1 MDFHNQPIIKTLII
15 FFKPTLLLLLAL
27 CIVTGCSETNSQ
39 NKSKAQ
45 EKNTAPNFEQKA
57 KALVAAMTL
66 EEKVSQMN
74 YESPSVER
82 LNIPEYN
89 WWNECLHGVGR
100 AGKATVFP
108 QAIGL
113 AATFDKDQM
122 TKISEII
129 SDEARA
135 KHHEFASRG
144 KRGIYQGLTYWTP
157 NINIF
162 RDPRWGRGMETY
174 GEDPYLAGEL
184 AVRFIKG
191 LQGDDPN
198 YLKLVATAKHFAVHS
213 GPEVDRHRFNAVPS
227 AQDFL
232 NTYSPHFEKVVK
244 EAGVYSIMCAYNS
257 YNGMPCCGNQELSS
271 LLRDDWGFNGYIVSD
286 CWAIKDFYDKGAHE
300 ISANVKEAS
309 AMAVKAGTDLN
320 CGDSYPSL
328 VEAVKDGLITEA
340 ELDVSLERL
349 LVARLKLGLLAPV
362 GMVKYESIP
371 YDVVDSERH
380 RLAAL
385 ETARK
390 SMVLLKNENGI
401 LPLDKNKVKKIAVI
415 GSNADDLEVLL
426 GNYNGYPTEPV
437 TPLEGI
443 KQKLPN
449 AKVSYAV
456 GCKLAEGLPV
466 FEAIPQ
472 SVLFTDNS
480 LKIEGLNAEYYDNIA
495 FEGTPKHTRVDK
507 TVDFTWRT
515 TSPFE
520 DLSYDVYSVRWTG
533 ILSVEKTGNYA
544 LGGEAFSSMKLYLD
558 DELLMQRQDV
568 HHPKKIYEYVQL
580 KAGKKYKLRFECVQD
595 NTDHS
600 IMRLLWESP
609 KDNLEEEAI
618 AIAKDADAVILYM
631 GISPLLEGEEMK
643 VKVDGFSGGDRVHT
657 KLPKTQSDLIKK
669 INGLGKPTILVL
681 LNGSALSIN
690 WENQNVPAIVEAWY
704 PGQAGGTAIADV
716 IFGDYNPAGRLPV
729 TFYKDINDIPA
740 FHDYDMSGKTYR
752 YFEGEPLYEF
762 GYGLSYTTFKY
773 SNFEIPEDLEAG
785 KDFTVKVDVENT
797 GTLGGEEVVQLYIQN
812 PNADE
817 FNPHKTLAA
826 FERVS
831 FASGEKKTL
840 TIKVSR
846 EQLSTVDN
854 KGRKVVLPGKYQIS
868 VGGAQPSDSRIKQG
882 SIVTKKITVTGNIT
896 EI

>member
-1 MDFHNQPIIKTLII
+1 MKIYKYAVLVLLT
-15 FFKPTLLLLLAL
+15 TLL
-27 CIVTGCSETNSQ
+27 CISTSCGDRNSQ
-39 NKSKAQ
+39 VDSKTNF
-45 EKNTAPNFEQKA
+45 ETPNFEKKA
-57 KALVAAMTL
+57 KELVAQMTL
-66 EEKVSQMN
+66 EEKVSQMG
-74 YESPSVER
+74 YESPAIER

-100 AGKATVFP
+100 AGRATVFP

-113 AATFDKDQM
+113 AATFDKNQM
-122 TKISEII
+122 SKISEII

-213 GPEVDRHRFNAVPS
+213 GPEIDRHRFNAEPS
-227 AQDFL
+227 IQDFL

-257 YNGMPCCGNQELSS
+257 YKGKPCCGNKELDN
-271 LLRDDWGFNGYIVSD
+271 LLRKDWGFNGYIVSD
-286 CWAIKDFYDKGAHE
+286 CWAIKDFYDEGAHE
-300 ISANVKEAS
+300 ISADAKEAS

-320 CGDSYPSL
+320 CGDSYPAL
-328 VEAVKDGLITEA
+328 VAAVNDGLITES

-349 LVARLKLGLLAPV
+349 MVARLKLGLFAPE
-362 GMVKYESIP
+362 GAVKYENIS
-371 YDVVDSERH
+371 YDVVDSEKH

-390 SMVLLKNENGI
+390 SMVLLKNEDNA
-401 LPLDKNKVKKIAVI
+401 LPLDKSKIKKIAVI

-426 GNYNGYPTEPV
+426 GNYNGYPTNPI

-449 AKVSYAV
+449 AEVSYAV

-466 FEAIPQ
+466 FEPIPS
-472 SVLFTDNS
+472 SVLFTDQSKNTN
-480 LKIEGLNAEYYDNIA
+480 GLNAEYFDNIA
-495 FEGTPKHTRVDK
+495 FEGTPKHTRVDEN
-507 TVDFTWRT
+507 VYFTWRT
-515 TSPFE
+515 TPPF
-520 DLSYDVYSVRWTG
+520 DDFSYDAYSVRWTG
-533 ILSVEKTGNYA
+533 ILSVDKTGSYA
-544 LGGEAFSSMKLYLD
+544 LGGEAFSSIKLYLD
-558 DELLMQRQDV
+558 DKLIIQRDDV
-568 HHPKKIYEYVQL
+568 HHPKKLYEYVQL
-580 KAGKKYKLRFECVQD
+580 EAGKKYKIRFECIQD
-595 NTDHS
+595 NTEHS
-600 IMRLLWESP
+600 LMHLLWESP
-609 KDNLEEEAI
+609 KNNLESEAI
-618 AIAKDADAVILYM
+618 AIAKDADAVIMYM

-643 VKVDGFSGGDRVHT
+643 VKVDGFSGGDRVNT
-657 KLPKTQSDLIKK
+657 KLPKTQADLIKK
-669 INGLGKPTILVL
+669 IKALGKPTVLVL

-690 WENQNVPAIVEAWY
+690 WEDENIPAVLEAWY

-729 TFYKDINDIPA
+729 TFYKDIKDIPA
-740 FHDYDMSGKTYR
+740 FSNYDMTGKTYR
-752 YFEGEPLYEF
+752 YFKGEPLYEF
-762 GYGLSYTTFKY
+762 GYGLSYTNFKY
-773 SNFEIPEDLEAG
+773 SNLKVPEAIETG
-785 KDFTVKVDVENT
+785 NDFSVEVDVENV
-797 GTLGGEEVVQLYIQN
+797 GELNGEEVIQLYIQN
-812 PNADE
+812 SNADE
-817 FNPHKTLAA
+817 YNPHKSLAA

-831 FASGEKKTL
+831 FKSGEKKTL
-840 TIKVSR
+840 TFKISKD
-846 EQLSTVDN
+846 QLSIVN
-854 KGRKVVLPGKYQIS
+854 KDGEKVVKPGEYKIS
-868 VGGAQPSDSRIKQG
+868 VGGAQPSESRIKDG
-882 SIVTKKITVTGNIT
+882 SVVLKRVNISGNATKI
-896 EI
+896 

>member
-1 MDFHNQPIIKTLII
+1 MN
-15 FFKPTLLLLLAL
+15 FFKHAFLFVSVL
-27 CIVTGCSETNSQ
+27 CIIIACSDTNSQ
-39 NKSKAQ
+39 SRLNPQKKGA
-45 EKNTAPNFEQKA
+45 ALNFEQKA
-57 KALVAAMTL
+57 KELVAAMTL
-66 EEKVSQMN
+66 DEKVSQMS
-74 YESPSVER
+74 YESPAIER
-82 LNIPEYN
+82 LDIPEYN

-100 AGKATVFP
+100 AGRATVFP

-113 AATFDKDQM
+113 AAMFDKNQM
-122 TKISEII
+122 SKISEII

-198 YLKLVATAKHFAVHS
+198 YLKLVATAKHFAIHS
-213 GPEVDRHRFNAVPS
+213 GPEIDRHRFNATPS

-257 YNGMPCCGNQELSS
+257 YNGQPCCGNQELNN
-271 LLRDDWGFNGYIVSD
+271 LLRNDWGFSGYIVSD

-300 ISANVKEAS
+300 ISADAKEAS
-309 AMAVKAGTDLN
+309 AVAVKAGTDLN
-320 CGDSYPSL
+320 CGNSYPSL
-328 VEAVKDGLITEA
+328 VAAVKDGLITEA

-349 LVARLKLGLLAPV
+349 IVARLKLGLFAPE
-362 GMVKYESIP
+362 GAVKYEKIP
-371 YDVVDSERH
+371 FDIVDSEKH

-390 SMVLLKNENGI
+390 SIVLLKNENNT
-401 LPLDKNKVKKIAVI
+401 LPLDKNKIKKIAVI

-437 TPLEGI
+437 TPLAGI

-449 AKVSYAV
+449 VEVSYAV

-466 FEAIPQ
+466 FDAIPN
-472 SVLFTDNS
+472 SVLFTDDS
-480 LKIEGLNAEYYDNIA
+480 MKIKGLNAEYYDNIA
-495 FEGTPKHTRVDK
+495 FEGTPKHTQVDK

-515 TSPFE
+515 KPPF
-520 DLSYDVYSVRWTG
+520 DDMSYDAYSVRWTG
-533 ILSVEKTGNYA
+533 VLSVNKTGNYA
-544 LGGEAFSSMKLYLD
+544 LGGEAFSSMKLFLN
-558 DELLMQRQDV
+558 DELLIQREDV
-568 HHPKKIYEYVQL
+568 HHPKKIYEYVKL
-580 KAGKKYKLRFECVQD
+580 EAGKKYKIRFECIQN
-595 NTDHS
+595 NTEHS

-609 KDNLEEEAI
+609 KDNLEKEALTT
-618 AIAKDADAVILYM
+618 AKDADAVILCM

-643 VKVDGFSGGDRVHT
+643 VKVDGFSGGDRVNT
-657 KLPKTQSDLIKK
+657 KLPKIQAELIKK
-669 INGLGKPTILVL
+669 IKALGKPTILVL

-690 WENQNVPAIVEAWY
+690 WENQNVPAVLEAWY

-740 FHDYDMSGKTYR
+740 FDNYDMRGKTYR
-752 YFEGEPLYEF
+752 YFKGEPLYEF

-773 SNFEIPEDLEAG
+773 SNLKVLDNIEAG
-785 KDFTVKVDVENT
+785 NDFTVEVDVENV
-797 GTLGGEEVVQLYIQN
+797 GELKGEEVIQLYIHN

-817 FNPHKTLAA
+817 YNPHKTLVA
-826 FERVS
+826 FERTS
-831 FASGEKKTL
+831 FKSWEKKTL
-840 TIKVSR
+840 KFEIDK
-846 EQLSTVDN
+846 EQLSVVN
-854 KGRKVVLPGKYQIS
+854 SKGEKVIQPGEYKIS
-868 VGGAQPSDSRIKQG
+868 VGGAQPSEKRIKK
-882 SIVTKKITVTGNIT
+882 SSVIIKKINISGST
-896 EI
+896 IKI

>member
-1 MDFHNQPIIKTLII
+1 MNLTKSLY
-15 FFKPTLLLLLAL
+15 KLAIVL
-27 CIVTGCSETNSQ
+27 CIISSCSDA
-39 NKSKAQ
+39 KSKNGTNAK
-45 EKNTAPNFEQKA
+45 EESNPPNFEQKA
-57 KALVAAMTL
+57 KELIAEMTL

-74 YESPSVER
+74 YESPAIER
-82 LNIPEYN
+82 LGIPKYN
-89 WWNECLHGVGR
+89 WWNECLHGVAR

-122 TKISEII
+122 TKISEAI

-135 KHHEFASRG
+135 KHHEFVSRG
-144 KRGIYQGLTYWTP
+144 KRGIYQGLTFWTP

-191 LQGDDPN
+191 LQGDDPH

-213 GPEVDRHRFNAVPS
+213 GPEVDRHRFNATPS
-227 AQDFL
+227 PQDFL

-257 YNGMPCCGNQELSS
+257 YHGMPCCGNQELNS
-271 LLRDDWGFNGYIVSD
+271 LLRDDWGFDGYIVSD

-300 ISANVKEAS
+300 ISADVKEAS
-309 AMAVKAGTDLN
+309 AVAVKAGTDLN
-320 CGDSYPSL
+320 CGDSYPAL
-328 VEAVKDGLITEA
+328 VEAVKSGLIKEE

-349 LVARLKLGLLAPV
+349 LVARLKLGLFAPDDA
-362 GMVKYESIP
+362 VKYESIP
-371 YDVVDSERH
+371 YDVVDSETH
-380 RLAAL
+380 RLLAL
-385 ETARK
+385 QTARK
-390 SMVLLKNENGI
+390 SMVLLKNEDNM
-401 LPLDKNKVKKIAVI
+401 LPLDKEKVNKIAVI

-449 AKVSYAV
+449 AEVSYAV

-480 LKIEGLNAEYYDNIA
+480 GKVTGLKGEYFDNIS
-495 FEGTPKHTRVDK
+495 FDGKPKHTRIDK

-515 TSPFE
+515 TTPFE
-520 DLSYDVYSVRWTG
+520 DMSYDAYSIRWTG
-533 ILSVEKTGNYA
+533 ILTVEKTGSYA
-544 LGGEAFSSMKLYLD
+544 LGGEAFSSMKLFLD
-558 DELLMQRQDV
+558 DKLLMQRQDV
-568 HHPKKIYEYVQL
+568 HHPKKIYEYVKL
-580 KAGKKYKLRFECVQD
+580 EAGKKYKLRFECVQD

-600 IMRLLWESP
+600 IMRLLWEAP

-618 AIAKDADAVILYM
+618 TIAKDADAVILCM

-657 KLPKTQSDLIKK
+657 KLPKTQAKLIKK
-669 INGLGKPTILVL
+669 IKDLGKPTILVL
-681 LNGSALSIN
+681 LNGSALSVN
-690 WENQNVPAIVEAWY
+690 WEKENIPAILEAWY

-729 TFYKDINDIPA
+729 TFYKDINDIPP
-740 FHDYDMSGKTYR
+740 FSDYDMRGKTYR
-752 YFEGEPLYEF
+752 YFKGSPLYEF
-762 GYGLSYTTFKY
+762 GYGLSYSTFEY
-773 SNFEIPEDLEAG
+773 SNFDVPENLKAG
-785 KDFTVKVDVENT
+785 NNITVKVDVKNT
-797 GTLGGEEVVQLYIQN
+797 GKLDGEEVVQVYVQN
-812 PNADE
+812 PNADV

-826 FERVS
+826 FERIA
-831 FASGEKKTL
+831 FKAGEKKTL
-840 TIKVSR
+840 TFKINS
-846 EQLSTVDN
+846 EQLSNVN
-854 KGRKVVLPGKYQIS
+854 KEGDKVVTPGQYLIS
-868 VGGAQPSDSRIKQG
+868 VGGAQPSEHRIE
-882 SIVTKKITVTGNIT
+882 KKSVVVKRINISGNTVKV
-896 EI
+896 

>member
-1 MDFHNQPIIKTLII
+1 MTPVKTDPMKFINPSWLHL
-15 FFKPTLLLLLAL
+15 FVL
-27 CIVTGCSETNSQ
+27 CILVGCTNT
-39 NKSKAQ
+39 KSKNGQ
-45 EKNTAPNFEQKA
+45 ENNTPPNFEQKA
-57 KALVAAMTL
+57 KELVAAMTL

-74 YESPSVER
+74 YESPAIER
-82 LNIPEYN
+82 LGIPEYN
-89 WWNECLHGVGR
+89 WWNECLHGVAR
-100 AGKATVFP
+100 AGKATVFS

-113 AATFDKDQM
+113 AATFDRDQM
-122 TKISEII
+122 TKISEAI

-144 KRGIYQGLTYWTP
+144 KRGIYQGLTFWTP

-191 LQGDDPN
+191 LQGDDPH

-213 GPEVDRHRFNAVPS
+213 GPEVDRHRFDAVPS
-227 AQDFL
+227 PQDFL

-257 YNGMPCCGNQELSS
+257 YYGKPCCGNEQLSG
-271 LLRDDWGFNGYIVSD
+271 LLRNDWGFDGYIVSD
-286 CWAIKDFYDKGAHE
+286 CWAIRDFYDEGAHE
-300 ISANVKEAS
+300 ISADAKEAS

-320 CGDSYPSL
+320 CGSSYPAL
-328 VEAVKDGLITEA
+328 VEAVNSGLITEE

-349 LVARLKLGLLAPV
+349 LIARLKLGLFAPE
-362 GMVKYESIP
+362 GAVKYENIP
-371 YDVVDSERH
+371 YDVVDSEKH
-380 RLAAL
+380 RLLAL

-390 SMVLLKNENGI
+390 SIVLLKNENNT

-426 GNYNGYPTEPV
+426 GNYNGYPTDPI

-449 AKVSYAV
+449 AQVTYAV

-466 FEAIPQ
+466 FEPIPQ
-472 SVLFTDNS
+472 SVLFTDTS
-480 LKIEGLNAEYYDNIA
+480 LKEKGLQAEYYDNIA
-495 FEGTPKHTRVDK
+495 FEGTPKHMRIDK

-515 TSPFE
+515 TPPF
-520 DLSYDVYSVRWTG
+520 DDMSYDAYSVRWTG
-533 ILSVEKTGNYA
+533 ILSVDKTGNYA
-544 LGGEAFSSMKLYLD
+544 LGGEAFSSMKLFLD

-568 HHPKKIYEYVQL
+568 HHPKKIYEYVRL
-580 KAGKKYKLRFECVQD
+580 EGGKRYKIKFECVQN

-609 KDNLEEEAI
+609 KADLEKEAI
-618 AIAKDADAVILYM
+618 DIAQEADAVILCM

-657 KLPKTQSDLIKK
+657 KLPKTQTELIKK
-669 INGLGKPTILVL
+669 IQALNKPTVLVL

-690 WENQNVPAIVEAWY
+690 WENENIPAIIEAWY

-729 TFYKDINDIPA
+729 TFYKDINDIPP
-740 FHDYDMSGKTYR
+740 FSDYNMKGKTYR
-752 YFEGEPLYEF
+752 YFKGEPLYEF

-773 SNFEIPEDLEAG
+773 SNLEMPETLEAG
-785 KDFTVKVDVENT
+785 EDLVVKVDVENT
-797 GTLGGEEVVQLYIQN
+797 GSLDGEEVVQLYVQN
-812 PNADE
+812 PNADA
-817 FNPHKTLAA
+817 FNPHKTLAG
-826 FERVS
+826 FERLS
-831 FASGEKKTL
+831 FTSGEKKTL
-840 TIKVSR
+840 TFKVNKD
-846 EQLSTVDN
+846 QLSVVDA
-854 KGRKVVLPGKYQIS
+854 KGQKVVQPGEYQIS

-882 SIVTKKITVTGNIT
+882 SVVSKKITISGSAIK
-896 EI
+896 I

>member
-1 MDFHNQPIIKTLII
+1 MNCFKHIMLLIVLSIIT
-15 FFKPTLLLLLAL
+15 A
-27 CIVTGCSETNSQ
+27 CSNGKSQ
-39 NKSKAQ
+39 NNSNAP
-45 EKNTAPNFEQKA
+45 KNGETPDFEQKA
-57 KALVAAMTL
+57 KELVALMTL
-66 EEKVSQMN
+66 EEKVGQMH
-74 YESPSVER
+74 YESPAIER
-82 LNIPEYN
+82 LDIPEYN

-113 AATFDKDQM
+113 AAMFDKNQM
-122 TKISEII
+122 SKISEII

-213 GPEVDRHRFNAVPS
+213 GPEISRHSFNAEPS
-227 AQDFL
+227 VQDFL

-244 EAGVYSIMCAYNS
+244 EADVYSIMCAYNS
-257 YNGMPCCGNQELSS
+257 YYGEPCCGNKKLSS
-271 LLRDDWGFNGYIVSD
+271 LLRDNWGFKGYIVSD
-286 CWAIKDFYDKGAHE
+286 CWAIRDFYDKGAHE
-300 ISANVKEAS
+300 ISADAKEAS

-320 CGDSYPSL
+320 CGNSYPTL
-328 VEAVKDGLITEA
+328 VQAVKDGLITEA

-349 LVARLKLGLLAPV
+349 MVARLKLGLFAPE
-362 GMVKYESIP
+362 GAVKYENIP
-371 YDVVDSERH
+371 YDVVDSEKH

-390 SMVLLKNENGI
+390 SIVLLKNDNNT

-426 GNYNGYPTEPV
+426 GNYNGYPEEPI
-437 TPLEGI
+437 TPLKGLKE
-443 KQKLPN
+443 KLPN
-449 AKVSYAV
+449 AEVVYAT

-466 FEAIPQ
+466 FEAIP
-472 SVLFTDNS
+472 SAVLFTDKTKNTAG
-480 LKIEGLNAEYYDNIA
+480 LKAEYYDNIA
-495 FEGTPKHTRVDK
+495 FEGTPKHTQIDK

-515 TSPFE
+515 SSPFP
-520 DLSYDVYSVRWTG
+520 DIAYDAYSVKWSG
-533 ILSVEKTGNYA
+533 ILSVKKTGNYA
-544 LGGEAFSSMKLYLD
+544 LGGEAFSSMKLFLD
-558 DELLMQRQDV
+558 DELLLQRQDV

-580 KAGKKYKLRFECVQD
+580 QAGKNYNIRFECVQN
-595 NTDHS
+595 NTEHS

-609 KDNLEEEAI
+609 KDNLEQEALN
-618 AIAKDADAVILYM
+618 IAKDADAVVLCM

-643 VKVDGFSGGDRVHT
+643 VKVDGFSGGDRVNT
-657 KLPKTQSDLIKK
+657 KLPKTQTELIKK
-669 INGLGKPTILVL
+669 IKALGKPTILVL

-690 WENQNVPAIVEAWY
+690 WENQNIPAIIEAWY

-740 FHDYDMSGKTYR
+740 FSDYDMKGKTYR
-752 YFEGEPLYEF
+752 YFKGDPLYEF
-762 GYGLSYTTFKY
+762 GYGLSFTKFKY
-773 SNFEIPEDLEAG
+773 SNFKTPKNLESG
-785 KDFTVKVDVENT
+785 NDFTVEVEVENI
-797 GTLGGEEVVQLYIQN
+797 GSLKGEEVIQLYIEN

-817 FNPHKTLAA
+817 YNPHKTLVA

-831 FASGEKKTL
+831 FVPKEKKTVKFK
-840 TIKVSR
+840 IKK
-846 EQLSTVDN
+846 EQLSIVNN
-854 KGRKVVLPGKYQIS
+854 KGEKIIQPGEYQIS
-868 VGGAQPSDSRIKQG
+868 VGGTQPSIERVKNGFVLS
-882 SIVTKKITVTGNIT
+882 KKLEISGNDFKLGN
-896 EI
+896 